1 MDDVTRLQ
9 GEIRDEL
16 AEFARLQREVPSG
29 SNAEARHT
37 QLDSS
42 IASAERELSALEELQ
57 QGRRFW
63 PSENT

>member
-16 AEFARLQREVPSG
+16 AEFAQLQREVPSG
-29 SNAEARHT
+29 SDEIRQF

-42 IASAERELSALEELQ
+42 IASAKRELSALEEFK